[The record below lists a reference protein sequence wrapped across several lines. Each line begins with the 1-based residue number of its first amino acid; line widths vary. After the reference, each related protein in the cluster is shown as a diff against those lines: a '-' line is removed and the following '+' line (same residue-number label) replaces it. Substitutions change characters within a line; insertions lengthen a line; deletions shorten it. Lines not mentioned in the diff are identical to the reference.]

1 MRLCKPTIA
10 AITGYAVAGGLEL
23 ALWCDLRVIDKSAV
37 FGVFCRRWGVPLI
50 DGGTIRLPRLIG
62 ESRALDLILTGRE
75 VGAEEALSIG
85 LANRL
90 VETGTVLQKSIELAE
105 QIAQFPQVAMRNDRL
120 STLEQSGMTLED
132 AMYNEFTHGLVSL
145 SDGVILPM
153 VRPEDI
159 FPSPEVNSDPSE
171 EVDSSGTG

>member
-1 MRLCKPTIA
+1 M
-10 AITGYAVAGGLEL
+10 
-23 ALWCDLRVIDKSAV
+23 IDKSAI
-37 FGVFCRRWGVPLI
+37 FGVFCRRVGVPLI

-62 ESRALDLILTGRE
+62 ESRAMDLILTGRE
-75 VGAEEALSIG
+75 VEAEEALSIG

-90 VETGTVLQKSIELAE
+90 VETGTVLQKSIELAK

-120 STLEQSGMTLED
+120 STLEQYGMTLED

-153 VRPEDI
+153 VRPDDI
-159 FPSPEVNSDPSE
+159 LPSHEINSESSEKVNSSY
-171 EVDSSGTG
+171 TR